1 MSLRARAA
9 LPALL
14 ALAVTLTLAA
24 SGALAASPV
33 QGDAAAQ
40 GAPSVDRTVFFVQ
53 LEPDGD
59 ATWEVTHHTAVYGSE
74 DREAFTDLAERYE
87 NGEFDL
93 AALDVIRRAAER
105 ADDATGRNMSVT
117 DVERTSDVDNG
128 TLTLSLTWQNF
139 ARQEG
144 DAYYVGDAFDAGDEP
159 WLSGLTEDQTLI
171 MAVPDGYGIR
181 SAPKRHQDGRVR
193 WEGPQ
198 EFTAA
203 DLSLTYI
210 GNGPGASPSESPGT
224 SSPED
229 PDDRNAIVWGGF
241 LVLGLVVVGA
251 YVLSRR
257 DGGAVTA
264 GPLGGAPEG
273 EATPADESA
282 VTDPDPDPVDDV
294 DEELL
299 SDEERV
305 ERLLERNGGRMKQ
318 ADIVKETDWSNA
330 KVSQLLS
337 SMEEEGRIDKLR
349 IGRENLIS
357 FPDEDLTDLEE

>member
-1 MSLRARAA
+1 MSLRARPA

-33 QGDAAAQ
+33 QDDAAAQ
-40 GAPSVDRTVFFVQ
+40 GAPSVDQTVFFVQ

-59 ATWEVTHHTAVYGSE
+59 ATWEITYHSAVYGSE
-74 DREAFTDLAERYE
+74 DREAFADLAERYE
-87 NGEFDL
+87 DGDFEL
-93 AALDVIRRAAER
+93 ATLDVIRRAAGE
-105 ADDATGRNMSVT
+105 ADEATARNMTVT
-117 DVERTSDVDNG
+117 DVKRSSDVDNG
-128 TLTLSLTWQNF
+128 TLTLSLTWRNF
-139 ARQEG
+139 AHQDG
-144 DAYYVGDAFDAGDEP
+144 DAYHVGDAFNASGDP

-198 EFTAA
+198 QFTVS

-210 GNGPGASPSESPGT
+210 GNGPGGGTESPGT
-224 SSPED
+224 TTGPGE

-241 LVLGLVVVGA
+241 FVLGIVVVGA

-257 DGGAVTA
+257 DGGVATT
-264 GPLGGAPEG
+264 GPFGDTPEG
-273 EATPADESA
+273 AATTADEAA
-282 VTDPDPDPVDDV
+282 VADADPDPVDDV

-318 ADIVKETDWSNA
+318 ANIVKKTDWSNA

>member
-14 ALAVTLTLAA
+14 ALAVILTFAA
-24 SGALAASPV
+24 SGALAEAAVDESPAV
-33 QGDAAAQ
+33 Q

-59 ATWEVTHHTAVYGSE
+59 ATWEITHYSAVYGTD
-74 DREAFTDLAERYE
+74 DREAFADLAERYE
-87 NGEFDL
+87 SGELEL
-93 AALDVIRRAAER
+93 ATLDVVRRAAEG
-105 ADDATGRNMSVT
+105 ADEATARNMTIT
-117 DVERTSDVDNG
+117 DVERTSDADNG

-139 ARQEG
+139 ARQDG
-144 DAYYVGDAFDAGDEP
+144 DAYQVGDAFNTSNGL

-210 GNGPGASPSESPGT
+210 GNGPGVTTPGSPGT
-224 SSPED
+224 TSP
-229 PDDRNAIVWGGF
+229 PGGTDDRNAIVWGGF
-241 LVLGLVVVGA
+241 FVLGVVVVGA

-257 DGGAVTA
+257 DGGVPTT
-264 GPLGGAPEG
+264 GPLGDAPEG
-273 EATPADESA
+273 EATPADEEA
-282 VTDPDPDPVDDV
+282 VAADPDPIDDV

-337 SMEEEGRIDKLR
+337 SMEEEDRIDKLR